1 MRNWIMS
8 INETHREYTEGQID
22 SAINVINDMVTEGYE
37 EAEPIDN
44 FYIDSINNFGQVFS
58 KQLKGL
64 DPEPMSFV
72 VTKIGVTT
80 KDENENVQFKEIDV
94 YVIYS
99 GKYWYLAN
107 PEYDAEETLELF
119 TTIEHMLDNPD
130 EYKEDIA
137 FGLQPITVTH
147 NAG

>member
-1 MRNWIMS
+1 MS

-44 FYIDSINNFGQVFS
+44 FYIDSVNNFCQVFS
-58 KQLKGL
+58 KQLEGL
-64 DPEPMSFV
+64 NPEPMSFV

-80 KDENENVQFKEIDV
+80 KDENENVQVKEIDV

-137 FGLQPITVTH
+137 FGLQPITVTR